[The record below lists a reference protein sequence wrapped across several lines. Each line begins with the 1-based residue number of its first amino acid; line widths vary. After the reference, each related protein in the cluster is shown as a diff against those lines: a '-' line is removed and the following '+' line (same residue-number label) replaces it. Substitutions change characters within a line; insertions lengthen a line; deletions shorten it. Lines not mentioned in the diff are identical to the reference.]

1 MPTPSGPT
9 ISMDNMRDE
18 ITRST
23 GSVSMQEI
31 RTRAGRSG
39 AISFS
44 QMYNCEGWVQTNAQ
58 YVSKYFTHE
67 GWSTLVGPSSSISPN
82 EGGSSPTP
90 TGALIFTT
98 TSPGSR
104 LVAAFTVS
112 GGANTT
118 MSIANTGG
126 SVSSTIATNYRA
138 QDVTRVVF
146 ANTSRTI
153 LSQPSNNTVIVS
165 YQQATSGTYHNMIQF

>member
-44 QMYNCEGWVQTNAQ
+44 QMYKCEGFTANPASLSTKFTYYQGWQ
-58 YVSKYFTHE
+58 YRFQAHGSVN
-67 GWSTLVGPSSSISPN
+67 PN
-82 EGGSSPTP
+82 ESS
-90 TGALIFTT
+90 GVQ
-98 TSPGSR
+98 
-104 LVAAFTVS
+104 VAANSYIYGMNYALPTS
-112 GGANTT
+112 NTT
-118 MSIANTGG
+118 FANSRIYLADAASGFGG
-126 SVSSTIATNYRA
+126 TITAGFRGT
-138 QDVTRVVF
+138 DISRVVT
-146 ANTSRTI
+146 ANVSRT
-153 LSQPSNNTVIVS
+153 LGWETASDTAAAYTYNWPST
-165 YQQATSGTYHNMIQF
+165 GTIHCMVQF